1 MSRITDAVLDKTGT
15 YAANRPA
22 LDLTHGGQQGWMPKI
37 GYIGAD
43 GKHYEEWISN
53 HAYIKKNVIPVV
65 LRYPRFMDFMPE
77 SDKWKATYKALIE
90 LHPQSIEGLTSGLTV
105 EVDEHAV
112 GGAGEMQEELTDVK
126 RARSTISMTF
136 KEKAGKTIQKFL
148 DHVIRYGMMDPD
160 TKKPLVT
167 KYLTD
172 ANMAT
177 IGGIYTPDF
186 YTGTVLFIE
195 PDTTHKIVV
204 DAWLS
209 SNMFP
214 KGNGDRTGKRNL
226 TEAGEAPEITVE
238 WTSITMNNE
247 ATLVLA
253 DKILKTLNVI
263 DKIPDT
269 DFTLPS
275 NQVDSAIAKQDTGFT
290 GKTGK

>member
-15 YAANRPA
+15 YADSRPA
-22 LDLTHGGQQGWMPKI
+22 LDLTKGGQNGWMPKI
-37 GYIGAD
+37 GFLGDD
-43 GKHYEEWISN
+43 GKSYEEWISN

-65 LRYPRFMDFMPE
+65 LRYPRFMDYMPE

-90 LHPQSIEGLTSGLTV
+90 LHPLSIEGLTSGLTV

-136 KEKAGKTIQKFL
+136 KEKAGKSIQKFL
-148 DHVIRYGMMDPD
+148 DYVIRYGMMDPD

-167 KYLTD
+167 KYFTED
-172 ANMAT
+172 ALAAM
-177 IGGIYTPDF
+177 GGIYTPDF

-195 PDTTHKIVV
+195 PDTTHKVVV

-226 TEAGEAPEITVE
+226 TEAGEAPELSIE

-247 ATLVLA
+247 AVLGLA
-253 DKILKTLNVI
+253 DTILKSLNVI

-269 DFTLPS
+269 DLTLPS
-275 NQVDSAIAKQDTGFT
+275 QKVDESIAAADTGFT
-290 GKTGK
+290 GKTS